1 MTVIV
6 GDHVLLLWV
15 TFLVTVDNCVQP
27 WVSLG
32 DFERSWVTVVDGELS
47 LVILE
52 SMSNCE

>member
-1 MTVIV
+1 MIV